1 MRREEGRGR
10 MGSVRSP
17 EPRNDRNYNGDM
29 TLTSVLPSLRRTIPD
44 PLRPAK
50 WPEYTHPTTD
60 DVIIAGVS
68 LRRLVELCETP
79 CVHTADALVP
89 GSHSKPALRA
99 DASVVMVT
107 VEGVHAGDAGE
118 RVVLIDAELTSI
130 TALWEETR
138 LLGRVSTAAAR
149 EAVILGGADGG
160 TPSARGHACLPADL
174 REGDLLAIPCR
185 GAVCLHDVRVSA

>member
-1 MRREEGRGR
+1 MGCVSAREPGIRR
-10 MGSVRSP
+10 
-17 EPRNDRNYNGDM
+17 DYNGDM

-107 VEGVHAGDAGE
+107 VEGVHAGEAGE
-118 RVVLIDAELTSI
+118 RVVLVDAELTSI
-130 TALWEETR
+130 AALWEETR
-138 LLGRVSTAAAR
+138 LLGRVSTAPAH
-149 EAVILGGADGG
+149 EVVVLGGADGG
-160 TPSARGHACLPADL
+160 TPRARGHARLPADL

-185 GAVCLHDVRVSA
+185 GAVCLHDVRVRA

>member
-1 MRREEGRGR
+1 
-10 MGSVRSP
+10 MGSVSAGERG
-17 EPRNDRNYNGDM
+17 DRRDYNGVM

-68 LRRLVELCETP
+68 LSRLVELCETP

-99 DASVVMVT
+99 DASVVVVT

-118 RVVLIDAELTSI
+118 RVVLIDAELTRVV
-130 TALWEETR
+130 ALWEETR

-149 EAVILGGADGG
+149 DAVVLGGADGG

-185 GAVCLHDVRVSA
+185 GAVCLHDVRLSA